1 MGVPLLLRSSHHLF
15 KLSSQFFCIRLF
27 FTDFT
32 AQIIQI
38 IQLVK
43 VTFPCFYQPDLCNN
57 LPFRCLCRNLDIA
70 WYNKNIILYKSIT
83 SANTVQTVLQTKVL
97 RSTSNHSLP
106 NVQDPLYNSLVIV
119 FHIHFPFPK
128 TSLFCSSYKASCSA
142 LPNTSAIRSN
152 DIMMYQ
158 KVN

>member
-83 SANTVQTVLQTKVL
+83 SANTVQTVLQTEVL
-97 RSTSNHSLP
+97 CPASNHSFP
-106 NVQDPLYNSLVIV
+106 NVQDSLHNSLVIV
-119 FHIHFPFPK
+119 FHAHFPFSK
-128 TSLFCSSYKASCSA
+128 TSLFCFSFKANYPA
-142 LPNTSAIRSN
+142 LSDTLVIQSN
-152 DIMMYQ
+152 DIMMHQ